1 MKKLAH
7 IFSLG
12 LAMVAINIFAV
23 SCSDDDE
30 ANPIRSTSTQTAD
43 VLIVH
48 ASPDAPGVDVFVDGQ
63 GPAVSNLTFPANT
76 GYVALNSGTRNV
88 QVNVANTSTTVI
100 DANLSLDPNGAYSVF
115 AINSV
120 SNIEPLVLADD
131 LTSPATGKA
140 HVRFV
145 HLSPDA
151 PAVDIALAN
160 GGAVVFGNV
169 AFKGFEGFTP
179 LDAGTYDLEVRLAGT
194 NTVVLP
200 LPGITLEDGKIYTVF
215 AKGFVSGSGAQA
227 LGAEIIVNK

>member
-1 MKKLAH
+1 MLA
-7 IFSLG
+7 F
-12 LAMVAINIFAV
+12 AAINIFAV

-30 ANPIRSTSTQTAD
+30 ARAILGSQTQTAE

-48 ASPDAPGVDVFVDGQ
+48 ASPDAPGVDIFVDNQ

-76 GYVALNSGTRNV
+76 GYVALDAGTRNV
-88 QVNVANTSTTVI
+88 KVNVTNTSTTVI
-100 DANLSLDPNGAYSVF
+100 DANVKLDPNAAYTVF
-115 AINSV
+115 AVNSV
-120 SNIEPLVLADD
+120 ANIEPLVLVDD
-131 LTSPATGKA
+131 LSSPAAGKA

-151 PAVDIALAN
+151 PAVDVGLAGN
-160 GGAVVFGNV
+160 GAVVFGNV
-169 AFKGFEGFTP
+169 SFKGFDGFTP

-194 NTVVLP
+194 ATAVLP
-200 LPGITLEDGKIYTVF
+200 LPGIMLESGKIYTVF